1 MAKVFIK
8 VELSVSE
15 LVYDVEN
22 KTSLTGIAHE
32 DGQNYKQSAD
42 MRLTEVDEHRNQLM
56 RSIGNAWDTLMNEL
70 FECVCSS
77 GTKADN
83 MQLGDWQDTL
93 VACLGM
99 PTNFDLAA
107 KEAIATGM
115 HQYIVNMALV
125 DWFNIYSQ
133 DDAPV
138 YATMAVANLKQ
149 IHKALNRRSRPY
161 RKKPCDCCCN

>member
-1 MAKVFIK
+1 MAKVFVKI
-8 VELSVSE
+8 ELSVSE

-42 MRLTEVDEHRNQLM
+42 MRMTEVEEHRNQLM
-56 RSIGNAWDTLMNEL
+56 RSIGNAWATLRNEL
-70 FECVCSS
+70 SEYVCAS
-77 GTKADN
+77 GTTADN
-83 MQLGDWQDTL
+83 IQMGDWEDSL

-125 DWFNIYSQ
+125 DWLNIYSQ
-133 DDAPV
+133 EDASV
-138 YATMAVANLKQ
+138 YAAMATANLGQ
-149 IHKALNRRSRPY
+149 IHKAINRRNRPY
-161 RKKPCDCCCN
+161 RRKPCDCC